1 MNPSPFNLAPRP
13 APLGGFPASGFFYSN
28 LRIQEA
34 LTTIRYGIEVRKGLV
49 VLSGEAG
56 IGKSTLL
63 HKISAEL
70 GANILCIMA
79 SDPRLNFTD
88 ILRLILRS
96 LDTQNGSEDE
106 VDALRRCK
114 FHLRARLQ
122 NGQIIALIFD
132 NAQHLADSTLRQ
144 LTQNFLDIGPTGQG
158 VPLLQI
164 VLAGRP
170 QLKDKLFHAARLPAQ
185 KQPILCE
192 LHPLGDVEIAS
203 YIEQALRSSDL
214 PVQVFEPAALERIAL
229 YSRGNLRRINALCD
243 RALQIS
249 DDGSSGAVT
258 LELIE
263 GVAKDLDFHVA
274 ELGGSR
280 SSCESLGAA
289 AEKYDPSQFQIG
301 EIDTTA
307 VVGETFLQYNRAYD
321 RDRWLSS
328 RGHGAGW
335 VRALVVVVFV
345 VGTGAW
351 LRTDS
356 ARNLI
361 LGGREALSAILQTR
375 QQSAAESTAVSA
387 KPLPALGSAAMEP
400 NRADAAATAENQ
412 EGDAPPTAQTD
423 TNAEPP
429 PSAAAETFAAGE
441 ADPPP
446 KPAAKSTQAYHQAA
460 RHSGA
465 PQRHE
470 NLQAQVMQAIENRAI
485 IGVAVSVVQGTA
497 FLDGQVATERQRRAA
512 ERAARS
518 VTGVERVRNRIAIN
532 LG

>member
-1 MNPSPFNLAPRP
+1 
-13 APLGGFPASGFFYSN
+13 
-28 LRIQEA
+28 
-34 LTTIRYGIEVRKGLV
+34 
-49 VLSGEAG
+49 
-56 IGKSTLL
+56 
-63 HKISAEL
+63 
-70 GANILCIMA
+70 
-79 SDPRLNFTD
+79 
-88 ILRLILRS
+88 
-96 LDTQNGSEDE
+96 
-106 VDALRRCK
+106 
-114 FHLRARLQ
+114 RA
-122 NGQIIALIFD
+122 
-132 NAQHLADSTLRQ
+132 
-144 LTQNFLDIGPTGQG
+144 
-158 VPLLQI
+158 
-164 VLAGRP
+164 
-170 QLKDKLFHAARLPAQ
+170 
-185 KQPILCE
+185 
-192 LHPLGDVEIAS
+192 
-203 YIEQALRSSDL
+203 SDL
-214 PVQVFEPAALERIAL
+214 PAQVFEPSALERIAL
-229 YSRGNLRRINALCD
+229 YSRGNPRRINALCD

-263 GVAKDLDFHVA
+263 GVAKDLDLRVA

-280 SSCESLGAA
+280 SSRKSLGAA

-307 VVGETFLQYNRAYD
+307 VVGETFLEYNRAYD

-328 RGHGAGW
+328 RGHAAGW

-361 LGGREALSAILQTR
+361 LGGREALSAILHAR
-375 QQSAAESTAVSA
+375 QQSAAESTAVFA
-387 KPLPALGSAAMEP
+387 KPIPALGSAAMEP

-423 TNAEPP
+423 TNAEAPL
-429 PSAAAETFAAGE
+429 SDAAETFAAGE

-446 KPAAKSTQAYHQAA
+446 KPAAKPTQAHHRAA
-460 RHSGA
+460 RHSA

-518 VTGVERVRNRIAIN
+518 VTGVERVRNRIAVN